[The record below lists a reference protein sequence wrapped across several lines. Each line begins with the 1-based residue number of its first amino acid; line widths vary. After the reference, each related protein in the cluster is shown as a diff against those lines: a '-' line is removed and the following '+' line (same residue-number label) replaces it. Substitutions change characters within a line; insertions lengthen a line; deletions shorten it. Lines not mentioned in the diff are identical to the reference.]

1 MTIDKDSSHVI
12 FSHERIKMLG
22 EIFRFTLYLPLKL
35 ASLFVTAAIA
45 FVMLTALLWRTE
57 VPRFS
62 YPLLREGQ
70 VGGLDSHT
78 LSGFLAYA
86 IGLTILSHVVR
97 LIYLVVALILKQR
110 FGFTVDEGD
119 EQHIYA
125 NALSL
130 ILGLG
135 VVAFWFA
142 IWGRKQGL
150 IDLALPATYVAVVGL
165 TWLDFHFDWYYGI
178 PVLRRLARNRVHTQT
193 GGRDRDDGEQIARI
207 ERALISFK
215 DIYGNTEL
223 KSRLLHTGQAIVGR
237 RENSVAP
244 RNGILL
250 SGEPGNGK
258 TVFAEALAGELKLP
272 LLKLTHADVAS
283 QWVGERTTRIKRAF
297 DQAIRR
303 QPCALFIDEIDSFIP
318 ERSSGHSSVKED
330 TDVVNALLT
339 LLVDIRKHKVL
350 VIAATNHMDR
360 LDSAAVREGRFDFKV
375 EVTPPDMEARIG
387 LLTKGFADNLKGYS
401 ADEATINN
409 VAARWNGF
417 SVKRILA
424 VTEEL
429 PSYLHGRDSGR
440 QVTFDDFMAALRRV
454 QGRRG
459 STPESAI
466 PLDQLILSAKSRESL
481 DMLANRLRDPLRIER
496 LGGSLP
502 TGVLF
507 YGPPGTGKTT
517 VCKSLAKEVGW
528 AFLPTSG
535 AELSRN
541 PNGLQKI
548 YDKAKELRPAI
559 LFIDEADDL
568 LRNREYSNCTEA
580 TNKLLTIMD
589 GAGDR
594 VRDVLIVAATNNP
607 DQIDGALLRGGRF
620 TEKVEFELPQEDQI
634 ASHVANWIV
643 KRNLR
648 LGKGLTADRIAS
660 DLGQQSIA
668 NVEAVL
674 QHAANRA
681 ISRATSDEI
690 MLSQADIEAG
700 MSTVLGNL

>member
-1 MTIDKDSSHVI
+1 
-12 FSHERIKMLG
+12 
-22 EIFRFTLYLPLKL
+22 
-35 ASLFVTAAIA
+35 
-45 FVMLTALLWRTE
+45 
-57 VPRFS
+57 
-62 YPLLREGQ
+62 
-70 VGGLDSHT
+70 
-78 LSGFLAYA
+78 
-86 IGLTILSHVVR
+86 
-97 LIYLVVALILKQR
+97 
-110 FGFTVDEGD
+110 
-119 EQHIYA
+119 
-125 NALSL
+125 
-130 ILGLG
+130 
-135 VVAFWFA
+135 
-142 IWGRKQGL
+142 
-150 IDLALPATYVAVVGL
+150 
-165 TWLDFHFDWYYGI
+165 
-178 PVLRRLARNRVHTQT
+178 
-193 GGRDRDDGEQIARI
+193 
-207 ERALISFK
+207 
-215 DIYGNTEL
+215 
-223 KSRLLHTGQAIVGR
+223 
-237 RENSVAP
+237 
-244 RNGILL
+244 
-250 SGEPGNGK
+250 
-258 TVFAEALAGELKLP
+258 
-272 LLKLTHADVAS
+272 
-283 QWVGERTTRIKRAF
+283 
-297 DQAIRR
+297 
-303 QPCALFIDEIDSFIP
+303 
-318 ERSSGHSSVKED
+318 
-330 TDVVNALLT
+330 
-339 LLVDIRKHKVL
+339 
-350 VIAATNHMDR
+350 
-360 LDSAAVREGRFDFKV
+360 
-375 EVTPPDMEARIG
+375 
-387 LLTKGFADNLKGYS
+387 
-401 ADEATINN
+401 
-409 VAARWNGF
+409 
-417 SVKRILA
+417 
-424 VTEEL
+424 
-429 PSYLHGRDSGR
+429 
-440 QVTFDDFMAALRRV
+440 
-454 QGRRG
+454 
-459 STPESAI
+459 
-466 PLDQLILSAKSRESL
+466 
-481 DMLANRLRDPLRIER
+481 MLANRLRDPLRIER